1 MKIQI
6 LSADELSRLL
16 DRHRKLGPSQ
26 ERAPVDGLV
35 EEILR
40 VANQFVP
47 SRCGSVLIDDPHLK
61 VANRWRP
68 EANELVVVARFGE
81 EAGLG
86 VGERREVAD
95 DLVGSVYLSGEPRC
109 VAAEGG
115 GGRSEICVPILLG
128 DSTCGVLELV
138 EREGGNGS
146 YTATD
151 LELVQIFAG
160 YISTS
165 LQNLLDATRYRELAK
180 RDDLTGLFNDRYF
193 NEKLSEEVERVD
205 ASGEDLCLIF
215 LDLDHFKTVND
226 RHGHLVGSQTLRE
239 VGMLLGRVAAEAGA
253 TAARYGGDEF
263 VVILESADLAAGVRL
278 ANKIRDAIS
287 SAEFEIETAQ
297 GRQICLS
304 AGSVTASLGVT
315 SYRELRFEP
324 ELEIH
329 DRKKEFIRSAD
340 QAMYHAKA
348 RGKNQVRAG
357 IYDPYPSREAVRT
370 ETAP

>member
-1 MKIQI
+1 VKIQI
-6 LSADELSRLL
+6 LSADELSHLL
-16 DRHRKLGPSQ
+16 DRHRKLGPSA

-40 VANQFVP
+40 IANQFVP
-47 SRCGSVLIDDPHLK
+47 SEAGTVLIDDPHLK
-61 VANRWRP
+61 VANRWKP
-68 EANELVVVARFGE
+68 EANELVVVARFGA
-81 EAGLG
+81 EAEPW

-95 DLVGSVYLSGEPRC
+95 DLVGRAYLSGEPML
-109 VAAEGG
+109 VAADETGA
-115 GGRSEICVPILLG
+115 RSQICVPIRLG

-138 EREGGNGS
+138 ERRGTGS
-146 YTATD
+146 YTETE

-193 NEKLSEEVERVD
+193 NERLSEEVERVD
-205 ASGEDLCLIF
+205 ATGEDLCLIF

-239 VGMLLGRVAAEAGA
+239 VGILLGRVAVEAGA

-263 VVILESADLAAGVRL
+263 VVILEAADLASGVRL
-278 ANKIRDAIS
+278 ANQIRDAIS

-297 GRQICLS
+297 GRQICLA

-315 SYRELRFEP
+315 SYRDLRFEP
-324 ELEIH
+324 DLEIH

-348 RGKNQVRAG
+348 QGKNQVRAG
-357 IYDPYPSREAVRT
+357 IYDPYPARETVR
-370 ETAP
+370 

>member
-1 MKIQI
+1 MKIHI
-6 LSADELSRLL
+6 LSDDELSRLL
-16 DRHRKLGPSQ
+16 DRHRKLGPSH

-47 SRCGSVLIDDPHLK
+47 SKSGSVLIDDPHLK
-61 VANRWRP
+61 VANRWKP

-81 EAGLG
+81 GDGLA
-86 VGERREVAD
+86 VGARREVAD
-95 DLVGSVYLSGEPRC
+95 DLVGHVYLSGEPRC
-109 VAAEGG
+109 VSAEGG
-115 GGRSEICVPILLG
+115 EGRSEICVPILLG

-138 EREGGNGS
+138 EREGSGS
-146 YTATD
+146 YTATE

-193 NEKLSEEVERVD
+193 NERLSEEVERVD
-205 ASGEDLCLIF
+205 ATGEDLCLIF

-239 VGMLLGRVAAEAGA
+239 VGILLGRVATEAGA

-263 VVILESADLAAGVRL
+263 VVILEAADLAAGVRL
-278 ANKIRDAIS
+278 ANQIRDAIS

-297 GRQICLS
+297 GRQICLA

-315 SYRELRFEP
+315 SYRDLRFEP

-357 IYDPYPSREAVRT
+357 IYDPYPARERVRS
-370 ETAP
+370 ESGP